1 MTQKEALLFFP
12 FEEGDDLHDLY
23 EERLFEFSQFF
34 ISKTPIRKVFQAK
47 EKKMMQMHEAFV
59 LLGGRNVPIHFLKQN
74 FSDLNPTETILET
87 FNNYQTC
94 KNQIKNKLTKS
105 VSAIETSYWMH
116 QLIELEM
123 TYSEK
128 WFVSEIEESSQTIIS
143 KEPDPMSILSAIK
156 EFNSNG
162 GFTFADFVNK
172 RNILPELLLNEM
184 KRLSLYRKLEKNG

>member
-12 FEEGDDLHDLY
+12 FEEGEDLHDLY
-23 EERLFEFSQFF
+23 EERLFEFNQFF
-34 ISKTPIRKVFQAK
+34 ISKTPIRKVFHAK
-47 EKKMMQMHEAFV
+47 GKKMMQMHEAFEV
-59 LLGGRNVPIHFLKQN
+59 LGGRIVPIHFQKQD
-74 FSDLNPTETILET
+74 FSDFNSIEIILET
-87 FNNYQTC
+87 YNNYQNC

-105 VSAIETSYWMH
+105 VSAIETSYWMQ

-123 TYSEK
+123 MYSEK
-128 WFVSEIEESSQTIIS
+128 WFVSEMEESSQTLIS

-162 GFTFADFVNK
+162 GFTFADLVNK